1 MVFLQRLRKT
11 NCCSVSCAQWF
22 FCVVPEVKSCQ
33 NSFSFVTL
41 FSTSTVTR
49 KYCLSEIEETL
60 RMSKLVLKGL
70 IYATQEDEAICW
82 LLNNF
87 DTDTCTWCWYQSCK
101 WQSRIQDPYMQGR
114 VLSKMLSFAG
124 CCILLMLLLAV
135 DIFVVVFIVF
145 LFVFNIQCNGKN
157 SL

>member
-1 MVFLQRLRKT
+1 MLIILFPLLNLIWLPMCLLSFLLSWTNYKCLLSRMFCTCCFLYVLHLLFWFLVFLQRLRKT

-22 FCVVPEVKSCQ
+22 FCVVPKVKSCQ

-70 IYATQEDEAICW
+70 IYATQEDEGH
-82 LLNNF
+82 LL
-87 DTDTCTWCWYQSCK
+87 
-101 WQSRIQDPYMQGR
+101 
-114 VLSKMLSFAG
+114 
-124 CCILLMLLLAV
+124 
-135 DIFVVVFIVF
+135 VV
-145 LFVFNIQCNGKN
+145 K
-157 SL
+157 